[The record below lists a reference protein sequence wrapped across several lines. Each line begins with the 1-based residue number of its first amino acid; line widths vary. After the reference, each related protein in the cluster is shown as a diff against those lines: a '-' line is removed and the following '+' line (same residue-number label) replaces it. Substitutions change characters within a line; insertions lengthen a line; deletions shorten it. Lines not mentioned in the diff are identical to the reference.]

1 MSAGWVAGTV
11 RAKAMAR
18 RALGVDAARRLAAST
33 SLGEAQR
40 QLQATPFRSAAEP
53 RLSLDEAQHAV
64 AATILWDMRVLA
76 GWLPRDG
83 VSLLRLLAGWFE
95 IANVDELLQAL
106 AGRPSGAE
114 FQLGALAT
122 AWPRLREASSA
133 AEARHVLSASA
144 WGDPGGDTDRDI
156 RLGIRIRWAARIA
169 ASGDRARVWAAEAA
183 AVLTP
188 TQPSVPASVG
198 VSAKPGDIDAAQ
210 GRAQAVRRRVSPG
223 RSGPAAGAR
232 PRPPRPASDV
242 AAEPVQAEPL
252 HADPWQAEAAWWRQV
267 EHEGRALL
275 RSSATSS
282 EPVLGAVIVMA
293 ADARRVRAALG
304 CAARGGRPLEV
315 YDAVG

>member
-18 RALGVDAARRLAAST
+18 RALGVDAARQLAAST

-40 QLQATPFRSAAEP
+40 QLQATPFRSAAET

-133 AEARHVLSASA
+133 PEVRHVLAASA

-156 RLGIRIRWAARIA
+156 RLGMRTRWAARIA
-169 ASGDRARVWAAEAA
+169 ASGDRARGWAAEAA
-183 AVLTP
+183 ALMAP
-188 TQPSVPASVG
+188 AQPSAPA
-198 VSAKPGDIDAAQ
+198 SAKPGGSDTAQ
-210 GRAQAVRRRVSPG
+210 GRARAVSDLVSPG
-223 RSGPAAGAR
+223 RRGPAAAAR
-232 PRPPRPASDV
+232 PRPPRPASGL
-242 AAEPVQAEPL
+242 AAEPVRAAPL
-252 HADPWQAEAAWWRQV
+252 HADSWQAEAGWWRQV

-304 CAARGGRPLEV
+304 CAARGGRALEV
-315 YDAVG
+315 YDAVA